1 MNTVYFTPASVN
13 LHKRIEKCIL
23 VMKNKGK

>member
-1 MNTVYFTPASVN
+1 MNTVYFTPAPVN

-23 VMKNKGK
+23 VMRNKGK